1 MPGDLGWNDWEGGSS
16 FLAGVANLGHL
27 LSLPLPGEDSMFEKD
42 ANTKKSGAERW
53 RACILRTLLELES
66 PMGVGVCYRN
76 IKSPPP
82 SLCIY
87 FCICQLGWDPVI
99 CN

>member
-1 MPGDLGWNDWEGGSS
+1 MPEDLGWNDWEGGSS

-42 ANTKKSGAERW
+42 ANTKKSGAKRW
-53 RACILRTLLELES
+53 RACIPRTLLELES

-76 IKSPPP
+76 IKPP
-82 SLCIY
+82 S
-87 FCICQLGWDPVI
+87 PVI
-99 CN
+99 MYLFLHMPVGLGPCHL